1 MRAGFIGCV
10 HSSRM
15 ALETLLSIEGIEVC
29 AVVTKK
35 NSAVNADFCDLSP
48 VCYDRNIPFHYEDSK
63 NKTASKAFLSDFD
76 LDIIYCVGWSYLLD
90 EELLAMPKQGII
102 GFHPAKLPQN
112 RGRHPII
119 WALALGLSE
128 TASTF
133 FKMDSGADSGPIISQ
148 ERIKIDMDENAQ
160 SLYDKILHTAQQQIK
175 DFTKS
180 LLEGSA
186 VFAEQDQQSATY
198 WRKRS
203 RKDGLIDF
211 RMSAES
217 IHNLVR
223 ALAPPYPCAEFLYKE
238 NLVQV
243 RRSEILQQTVP
254 ANIEP
259 GKVLE
264 TRGNSILVKAAGT
277 QAIWLHD
284 AVLED
289 IDVGDYL

>member
-1 MRAGFIGCV
+1 MRVGFIGCV

-48 VCYDRNIPFHYEDSK
+48 VCCDRNIPFHYEDSK

-148 ERIKIDMDENAQ
+148 EPINIDMDENAQ

-175 DFTKS
+175 NFTKA

-223 ALAPPYPCAEFLYKE
+223 ALAPPYPCAEFLCKE

-264 TRGNSILVKAAGT
+264 KRGNSILVKAAGT

>member
-1 MRAGFIGCV
+1 MRVGFIGCV

-35 NSAVNADFCDLSP
+35 NSAVNADFCDLSS
-48 VCYDRNIPFHYEDSK
+48 VCGDRNIPFHYEDSK
-63 NKTASKAFLSDFD
+63 NKTASKAFLSNFD

-148 ERIKIDMDENAQ
+148 EPIKIDMDENAQ

-223 ALAPPYPCAEFLYKE
+223 ALAPPYPCAEFLCKE

-264 TRGNSILVKAAGT
+264 KRGNSILVKAAGT

-284 AVLED
+284 AVLEN